1 MQTSF
6 VLAFSWLVVCYI
18 LSSFILWCAERKL
31 DLASKDNLIQ
41 VRRPLRPVP
50 FVFVSLLFLVIWLRP
65 SSIWAFLPLG
75 GSLVSILALWKFR
88 RSSLPQT
95 FKFAYTWTFVVLL
108 VGICGFSF
116 IVGWLTG
123 FSI

>member
-18 LSSFILWCAERKL
+18 LSSFILWRAEREL
-31 DLASKDNLIQ
+31 DQASKDNLIQ

-50 FVFVSLLFLVIWLRP
+50 FVFVSLLVLVIWLRP
-65 SSIWAFLPLG
+65 SSTWAFLPLG
-75 GSLVSILALWKFR
+75 GALVSILALWKFR

-95 FKFAYTWTFVVLL
+95 FKFAYTLGVVALL
-108 VGICGFSF
+108 AGICGFSF
-116 IVGWLTG
+116 VAGWLTG